1 MGTKRNMLR
10 FLGERNAL
18 HTCNQS
24 DYHIVNHTTNTT
36 HYRNTNR
43 FKSNNN
49 LGEERMGY
57 EHIQRGVS
65 EVLQKQ
71 EKENKD
77 ILLVTEEIVCCEKDH
92 PKVYINVPS
101 GGKVMRCPYCNQG
114 YMRE

>member
-1 MGTKRNMLR
+1 MLR

-36 HYRNTNR
+36 HYRNINR
-43 FKSNNN
+43 FESNNN

-57 EHIQRGVS
+57 EHIQRGIS

-71 EKENKD
+71 EKEKMML
-77 ILLVTEEIVCCEKDH
+77 IMF
-92 PKVYINVPS
+92 S
-101 GGKVMRCPYCNQG
+101 MRVSI
-114 YMRE
+114 